1 MEIFVHDAVMKARVR
16 ISMYTNMQITKKSN
30 YSGNVYYDNVHCIE
44 SHQRRKKN
52 KEKRKQEREE
62 NVKKRV
68 HDKKEKMTVREN
80 TNPLFN

>member
-1 MEIFVHDAVMKARVR
+1 
-16 ISMYTNMQITKKSN
+16 MYIMITSIASN
-30 YSGNVYYDNVHCIE
+30 HIKDE
-44 SHQRRKKN
+44 KN